1 MPRRSRP
8 SNRPPD
14 PAGERGAAT
23 VLGAFLAALL
33 LTVTIALAAVASAV
47 VARHRAQAG
56 ADLAA
61 LAAALLLPAGPAPAC
76 ERAATVLH
84 SMRIQLADCAVE
96 RVDVVVTATVPVRLG
111 RWELGTARAAARA
124 GPGP

>member
-1 MPRRSRP
+1 MATPRPRRHDLKLRL
-8 SNRPPD
+8 R
-14 PAGERGAAT
+14 RAARL
-23 VLGAFLAALL
+23 VP
-33 LTVTIALAAVASAV
+33 
-47 VARHRAQAG
+47 
-56 ADLAA
+56 A